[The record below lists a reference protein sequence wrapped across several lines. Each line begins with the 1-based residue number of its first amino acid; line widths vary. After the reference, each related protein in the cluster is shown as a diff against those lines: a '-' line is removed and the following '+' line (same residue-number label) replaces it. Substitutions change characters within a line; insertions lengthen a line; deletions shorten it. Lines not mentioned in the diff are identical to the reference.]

1 MKVERCEVLVDK
13 AARLFNEAGAAVDG
27 PCGGD
32 MTRQV
37 EDFGWKPD
45 GMGGVL
51 LYADR
56 ICKT

>member
-1 MKVERCEVLVDK
+1 MDK

-27 PCGGD
+27 PGGGD

-37 EDFGWKPD
+37 EDLGWKPD

-51 LYADR
+51 LSAGR